1 MSELES
7 ADQLIERF
15 DGRAPTYDDGEPHRL
30 IALAVAEFVSVNGV
44 AVGRVR
50 DVLDAAT
57 GTGLVLRA
65 LAPLLA
71 PGARLTGI
79 DIAPGMLAV
88 AQDKLPDATF
98 LRADAAALPFGDASF
113 DLLTCVTGIH
123 LMPDAAAAIREWA
136 RVLRPDGRIVIA
148 NFTTLSGWGH
158 LESIP
163 DAASATGLAVSR
175 HADLALPEGSGFP
188 DVLITEL
195 AWP

>member
-1 MSELES
+1 MTELES
-7 ADQLIERF
+7 ADDLIERF

-30 IALAVAEFVSVNGV
+30 IARAVAEFVRVDGV
-44 AVGRVR
+44 T

-65 LAPLLA
+65 LDPLLA
-71 PGARLTGI
+71 PGAHLTGV

-88 AQDKLPDATF
+88 AADKLPDATF
-98 LRADAAALPFGDASF
+98 VRADAAALPFEDVSF
-113 DLLTCVTGIH
+113 DLVTCVTGIH

-136 RVLRPDGRIVIA
+136 RVLRREGRIVIA

-163 DAASATGLAVSR
+163 DAASATGLAVAR
-175 HADLALPEGSGFP
+175 EANFDLPEGSGFP